1 MVVMMVIT
9 TVPYVLWYLGL
20 SKISKGGGMS
30 KRVDQTPLPNMI
42 KNSYKDT
49 VTYVDLISLLSSV
62 VMVRGG
68 AWDHSFK
75 LRSPIQF
82 RSSQ

>member
-9 TVPYVLWYLGL
+9 TVPYVLWYLGM

-62 VMVRGG
+62 MVR

-75 LRSPIQF
+75 IRSPIQF